1 MMYIILVLLGYV
13 ISAFGKISDYYYYYS
28 LFTINAFQGLDLH
41 STNSRNKH
49 KNYVY

>member
-1 MMYIILVLLGYV
+1 MMYLILVLLGYV
-13 ISAFGKISDYYYYYS
+13 ISAFGKISDYYYS

-49 KNYVY
+49 NNYVY